1 MIDVNTEGKSLNR
14 TRLNNQRG
22 QSYKGLARQ
31 LLDPIMLTSNK
42 LGLIQ
47 ALSSKFNRLESR
59 LRLKRFREVRN

>member
-1 MIDVNTEGKSLNR
+1 MLDVNAEGRGLSSPR
-14 TRLNNQRG
+14 MNNQRG